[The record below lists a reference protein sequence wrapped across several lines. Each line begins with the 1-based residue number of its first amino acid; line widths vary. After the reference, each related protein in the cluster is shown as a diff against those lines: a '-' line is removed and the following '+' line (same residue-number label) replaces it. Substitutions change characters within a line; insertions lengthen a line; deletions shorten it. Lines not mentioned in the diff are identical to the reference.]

1 MSLHTKKKKESKHN
15 TEDSHQIIREQKRKR
30 EKKDL
35 LKQIQNKNT
44 HLNNYLECKLIKC
57 STNRHRLA
65 EWIKKTR
72 PIFMLSIR
80 DPLQI

>member
-72 PIFMLSIR
+72 PIFMLSTR

>member
-1 MSLHTKKKKESKHN
+1 MSLHTKNKKESKHN

-35 LKQIQNKNT
+35 LNSKQQNKNI
-44 HLNNYLECKLIKC
+44 HLNNYLERKLIKC

-65 EWIKKTR
+65 EWIKK
-72 PIFMLSIR
+72 
-80 DPLQI
+80 